1 MNQVDKAGTQYWDNN
16 WTDANR
22 PILFSEEN
30 KSLDNYVNIQL
41 HEYFKSLFGEKKNL
55 AYLKLEVPTLFG
67 RFILISFFMQELMV

>member
-30 KSLDNYVNIQL
+30 KFRQL
-41 HEYFKSLFGEKKNL
+41 CKHPI
-55 AYLKLEVPTLFG
+55 A
-67 RFILISFFMQELMV
+67 

>member
-41 HEYFKSLFGEKKNL
+41 HEYFKSLFGEKK
-55 AYLKLEVPTLFG
+55 KFSILEIGSDNLFG
-67 RFILISFFMQELMV
+67 LFILISFFMQELMV